1 VVLHV
6 HFDQWPMLV
15 TVVSG
20 KLTDADVNVLTQAN
34 ESALRRG
41 GPFVSMADVTLM
53 TAVPTA
59 LQRKTYAT
67 WRKEHFDLLRRHVV
81 AVGFVVGDRP
91 LLRGG
96 LTALSWVAPHPS
108 PEGYFAEREE
118 AIAWLR
124 KVLDSNGGTPRPSWR
139 PSIRPRVS
147 NASDAKRSR

>member
-1 VVLHV
+1 VLHV

-20 KLTDADVNVLTQAN
+20 KLTDADVDTLTQAN
-34 ESALRRG
+34 ASALERG
-41 GPFVSMADVTLM
+41 GPIISLADVTLM

-59 LQRKTYAT
+59 LQRKTYAS
-67 WRKEHFDLLRRHVV
+67 WRKDHFDAMRRHVIAV
-81 AVGFVVGDRP
+81 AFVVGERP

-124 KVLDSNGGTPRPSWR
+124 KHLEGSGGVPRPSWR
-139 PSIRPRVS
+139 PSVAPRVS
-147 NASDAKRSR
+147 GGSNGKRPR